1 MSNHTAPYK
10 ALALGK
16 LNTNAGLHQPHTFSP
31 QLVRADSPAIDVM
44 TDLKLVAAA
53 TIDSETLVDVANQAM
68 IARGVR
74 SLLVLDA
81 TTTLV
86 GLLTA
91 RDILGERPM
100 QVVRDRGLRHDEIRV
115 KDIMTPGAAIEVL
128 QMTDVLRAKVGQI
141 LETLKQSGRQHA
153 LVVDQDTVSGRQMVR
168 GVFSASQIARQLGIP
183 MQTAEVARTFA
194 EIEAVIAGENN

>member
-1 MSNHTAPYK
+1 MSHHTAPYK
-10 ALALGK
+10 ALTLGK
-16 LNTNAGLHQPHTFSP
+16 LNANAGLHQPHTFSP

-115 KDIMTPGAAIEVL
+115 KDIMTPGSAIEVL
-128 QMTDVLRAKVGQI
+128 QMNDVLRAKVGQI

-153 LVVDQDTVSGRQMVR
+153 LVVDQDTVTGRQMVR

-183 MQTAEVARTFA
+183 MQTTEVARTFA

>member
-16 LNTNAGLHQPHTFSP
+16 LNANAGLHQPHTFSP

-81 TTTLV
+81 TATLV
-86 GLLTA
+86 GLITA

>member
-81 TTTLV
+81 TATLV
-86 GLLTA
+86 GLITA